1 MNSPNESFAS
11 QLDLRDW
18 AEAGQA
24 RAHESAAL
32 HVLGEAPYTDD
43 LPELQ
48 GTLHAAFGLSQQ
60 AHARIK
66 SIDLDAVRSAPGVTA
81 VLTAADIPGLNDCGP
96 ILHDDPILAVH
107 LVEYIGQPIFI
118 VVADSHDNARRAAR
132 VARIAYEPLRKS
144 VV

>member
-60 AHARIK
+60 IGRAH
-66 SIDLDAVRSAPGVTA
+66 V
-81 VLTAADIPGLNDCGP
+81 
-96 ILHDDPILAVH
+96 
-107 LVEYIGQPIFI
+107 
-118 VVADSHDNARRAAR
+118 
-132 VARIAYEPLRKS
+132 
-144 VV
+144 